1 MKIIILLSVLLAG
14 CILNKNQAEKALKD
28 PITLNLVKQSVMDE
42 WFPNIAMDGGEG
54 KVVYYNGC
62 SVISRG
68 LTNLELI
75 SDRPISCDALDLRL
89 KKLGYSVSS
98 SSLVSYYRDRLEK
111 QKNEQQKQIGNNRKK
126 ALQQQIENMAN
137 GRQTGNDSD

>member
-1 MKIIILLSVLLAG
+1 MKIIILLSVLLTG
-14 CILNKNQAEKALKD
+14 CIINKNQTEEALKD
-28 PITLNLVKQSVMDE
+28 PITLNLVKQSLMDE
-42 WFPNIAMDGGEG
+42 WLPNITRNGGY

-68 LTNLELI
+68 LTNLNLI

-111 QKNEQQKQIGNNRKK
+111 QKKEQQKQIENNRKK
-126 ALQQQIENMAN
+126 ALQQQIEDMAN
-137 GRQTGNDSD
+137 GK

>member
-1 MKIIILLSVLLAG
+1 MKIIILLSVLLTG
-14 CILNKNQAEKALKD
+14 CIINKNQAEEALKD
-28 PITLNLVKQSVMDE
+28 QITLNLVKQSADQ
-42 WFPNIAMDGGEG
+42 WFPGVTMNGGN

-68 LTNLELI
+68 LTNLNLI

-111 QKNEQQKQIGNNRKK
+111 QKKEQQKQIENNRKK
-126 ALQQQIENMAN
+126 ALQQQIEDMAN
-137 GRQTGNDSD
+137 GK